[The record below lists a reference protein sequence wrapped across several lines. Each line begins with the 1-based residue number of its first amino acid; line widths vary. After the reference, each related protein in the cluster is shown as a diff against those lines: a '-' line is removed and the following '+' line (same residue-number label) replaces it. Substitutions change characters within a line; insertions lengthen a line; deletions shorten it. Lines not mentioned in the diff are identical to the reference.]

1 MDKQQTKKF
10 LEGIS
15 LFKALSS
22 TQLDALA
29 SSVREVSFNAGDLLF
44 WENGPREE
52 FFVILEGEVELFKT
66 SPYGAEIKLAQFHTG
81 DFLGEGSWM
90 PDSTHSTSAR
100 ALVPTSV
107 LVVGKTF
114 FQHDADAT
122 IKVFSNIMQVIS
134 QRMGQ
139 SNAQRIHTGAQYFSG
154 NTRLEH
160 DLLGER
166 NFEL

>member
-81 DFLGEGSWM
+81 DSRCSRTLC
-90 PDSTHSTSAR
+90 R
-100 ALVPTSV
+100 
-107 LVVGKTF
+107 
-114 FQHDADAT
+114 
-122 IKVFSNIMQVIS
+122 
-134 QRMGQ
+134 
-139 SNAQRIHTGAQYFSG
+139 
-154 NTRLEH
+154 
-160 DLLGER
+160 
-166 NFEL
+166 